1 MSRMSIPATALR
13 LFTIAAFAVALA
25 GAGEVRQARA
35 HDWVGPAIVGALIG
49 GAIAHHAY
57 RHHHRYARPYHRK
70 YAKSYRRH
78 YRPHAYYAPA
88 IVVPLP
94 FVYVGPRW

>member
-1 MSRMSIPATALR
+1 MRLPRSVSWIMLALLLIAVSGSLGLSETAPGTILEDVLR
-13 LFTIAAFAVALA
+13 QF
-25 GAGEVRQARA
+25 G
-35 HDWVGPAIVGALIG
+35 GALIG